1 MEPPAV
7 PINNDTDRWI
17 NYLAA
22 LRVMYHNDR
31 EAADVQVKLG
41 QLKYQG
47 SICTYLTE
55 FRALNNYARATDKEL
70 QETIDLA
77 MPDSIL
83 DMRFN
88 QNPEDLVEDEHFL
101 QATKNL
107 HPDADCHSICLPDGA
122 WQGIF
127 LLDTSRRR
135 VSWHHGHT
143 GCQGTEHCSKYSLHI
158 RKHAVGSRH
167 SDSIQ
172 FYSLYLMYIYIC
184 YYHTSH
190 SQRKH
195 PA

>member
-55 FRALNNYARATDKEL
+55 FQALNNYARATDEEL

-127 LLDTSRRR
+127 LLDAAVSGHFPTGHIQTTR
-135 VSWHHGHT
+135 VMAPWSHW
-143 GCQGTEHCSKYSLHI
+143 L
-158 RKHAVGSRH
+158 SRH
-167 SDSIQ
+167 RTSQQI
-172 FYSLYLMYIYIC
+172 LA
-184 YYHTSH
+184 SH
-190 SQRKH
+190 SQTRSGFQ
-195 PA
+195 A